1 MLNTASLQW
10 TAVVPL
16 GSAPKPRA
24 GCSSAVINGVWYI
37 CGGGDGSGPRK
48 EMLSLSLTA
57 EALEWVI
64 FDVDAKGPLAREG
77 LSVLAVPGVPG
88 GGLVAFGG
96 YDGKYHCD
104 LSCLRPGC
112 AGVAVAGV
120 MMCCCEIGAKKL
132 FAPWGF
138 RVLLRLARIRLYHG
152 AFARVSATA
161 LLKP

>member
-1 MLNTASLQW
+1 
-10 TAVVPL
+10 
-16 GSAPKPRA
+16 
-24 GCSSAVINGVWYI
+24 
-37 CGGGDGSGPRK
+37 
-48 EMLSLSLTA
+48 MLSLSLTA

-112 AGVAVAGV
+112 VAQTPDT
-120 MMCCCEIGAKKL
+120 CLRE
-132 FAPWGF
+132 
-138 RVLLRLARIRLYHG
+138 LLRDRCVPATSEARADMPSPLARRPADDCAAVPSPATRAAPAGPKPATQAEPAG
-152 AFARVSATA
+152 ALTAPCARCC
-161 LLKP
+161 

>member
-1 MLNTASLQW
+1 MLNPFGPVSGDRASSQQATGGLKRR
-10 TAVVPL
+10 VRSPHRS
-16 GSAPKPRA
+16 G
-24 GCSSAVINGVWYI
+24 IWYI

-112 AGVAVAGV
+112 V
-120 MMCCCEIGAKKL
+120 
-132 FAPWGF
+132 
-138 RVLLRLARIRLYHG
+138 
-152 AFARVSATA
+152 
-161 LLKP
+161 